1 MKFTARILFIC
12 VWLIVL
18 APKLEANTYRIS
30 ILTCAQGEDLYAT
43 FGHSAIRVIDSI
55 NHTDIVYNYGTFN
68 FNDPDFY
75 IKFVKGDLL
84 YFIEACDYNSF
95 TMLYAYEHRSVNEQ
109 VLAVDSTEQN
119 QIVAYLNENLLE
131 QYKYYKYDFV
141 NDNCATRVY
150 QVFDQLF
157 TQHLNC
163 HNVTLQKT
171 HRSILNEML
180 VKQDWTRLGINLML
194 GKRVDQLITTKQSFF
209 IPKYLEQGL
218 KTTDLNNKKL
228 VMTENKLLQFDEL
241 ATHDTHYNQPLLVFI
256 ALLLVLLLS
265 YYLRPIAILYSILSS
280 AYLIIS
286 SLLGIVFI
294 CMWFWS
300 SHVSMHDNYNV
311 LWALPTNFWL
321 LIKPKNK
328 SKYVL
333 IALVLI
339 CISILYHFIGIQ
351 KLPTEIIPFILGLF
365 FILLTK
371 WKTHAQ

>member
-1 MKFTARILFIC
+1 MNYSTRILFLYL
-12 VWLIVL
+12 WLIVF

-30 ILTCAQGEDLYAT
+30 VLTCAQGDDLYAT
-43 FGHSAIRVIDSI
+43 FGHSAIRVVDST

-68 FNDPDFY
+68 FNNPDFY
-75 IKFVKGDLL
+75 VKFVKGDLL

-95 TMLYAYEHRSVNEQ
+95 TMMYAYEQRSVTEQ

-119 QIVAYLNENLLE
+119 QIVSYLNENLLE

-163 HNVTLQKT
+163 HSVKLQKT

-180 VKQDWTRLGINLML
+180 IKQDWTRLGINLML
-194 GKRVDQLITTKQSFF
+194 GKRVDQPITTKQSFF
-209 IPKYLEQGL
+209 IPKYLELGL

-228 VMTENKLLQFDEL
+228 VVTENKLLQFDEQ
-241 ATHDTHYNQPLLVFI
+241 ATHNTHYNQPLLVFI

-265 YYLRPIAILYSILSS
+265 YYLRSLSILYSIISS
-280 AYLIIS
+280 AYLITS
-286 SLLGIVFI
+286 SLLGIVFL

-300 SHVSMHDNYNV
+300 SHISMHDNYNV
-311 LWALPTNFWL
+311 LWALPTHCWL
-321 LIKPKNK
+321 VIKPKNK
-328 SKYVL
+328 SKYVM

-339 CISILYHFIGIQ
+339 CISILFHFVGIQ
-351 KLPTEIIPFILGLF
+351 KLPNEIIPFILGLF

-371 WKTHAQ
+371 WKKHA